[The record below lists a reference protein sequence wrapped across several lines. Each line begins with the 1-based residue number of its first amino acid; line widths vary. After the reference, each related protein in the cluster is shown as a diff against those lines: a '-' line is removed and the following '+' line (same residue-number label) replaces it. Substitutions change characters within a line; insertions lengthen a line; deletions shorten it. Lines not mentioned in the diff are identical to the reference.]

1 MEETQRKDFGKS
13 CNDVGESILV
23 LIKNPVYV
31 LITLGAILELGN
43 VTAMAAF
50 LPKVIQF
57 QYGQTPQAS
66 ALISGTCRDLV
77 IATQDKK
84 GGGGGGVS

>member
-23 LIKNPVYV
+23 LIKNPVFV

-66 ALISGTCRDLV
+66 ALISGRNLV

-84 GGGGGGVS
+84 GGGCIIAT